1 MIKTL
6 NRFKVPLIIVVVFI
20 ILAIWYPLIFEK
32 SLDVVKNYSIE
43 ILLIMPPVFFLMGLI
58 EIWIPKEKIKKLL
71 GKKSGIKGVTL
82 SFFLGT
88 LPTGPLYVAFP
99 LASSLL
105 NKGARMSNI
114 VIFLG
119 SWAALKIPQLLVE
132 MKFLGFSFTIL
143 RFVLTFTSI
152 VIIGSFMEYIFQGKP
167 KIEEVS

>member
-1 MIKTL
+1 
-6 NRFKVPLIIVVVFI
+6 
-20 ILAIWYPLIFEK
+20 
-32 SLDVVKNYSIE
+32 
-43 ILLIMPPVFFLMGLI
+43 
-58 EIWIPKEKIKKLL
+58 
-71 GKKSGIKGVTL
+71 
-82 SFFLGT
+82 
-88 LPTGPLYVAFP
+88 
-99 LASSLL
+99 
-105 NKGARMSNI
+105 MSNI

>member
-6 NRFKVPLIIVVVFI
+6 NRFKVPI
-20 ILAIWYPLIFEK
+20 ILAAIFIIMAIWFPATFDK
-32 SLDVVKNYSIE
+32 SFDVVKNYSTE
-43 ILLIMPPVFFLMGLI
+43 ILLIIPPVFILMGLI
-58 EIWIPKEKIKKLL
+58 EVWIPKEKIKKFL
-71 GKKSGIKGVTL
+71 GKKSGLKGVTL
-82 SFFLGT
+82 SFFMGT
-88 LPTGPLYVAFP
+88 LPTGPLYAAFP

-132 MKFLGFSFTIL
+132 IKFLGVSFTIL

-152 VIIGSFMEYIFQGKP
+152 VIIGLFMEHIFKR
-167 KIEEVS
+167 KSKDVETN